1 MPWAWKLTACCDAGE
16 DGFSPGAYV
25 KTHRN
30 GLMCLLQSD
39 AGPVSVSPSPSRML
53 SAQLCHGAS
62 AHPSVL
68 LSPLAVL
75 AKVKLVGRSK
85 RNFYLLPMNSYL
97 LP

>member
-53 SAQLCHGAS
+53 SCAMEHLHIPQCC
-62 AHPSVL
+62 
-68 LSPLAVL
+68 
-75 AKVKLVGRSK
+75 
-85 RNFYLLPMNSYL
+85 YLLL
-97 LP
+97 LFLPK